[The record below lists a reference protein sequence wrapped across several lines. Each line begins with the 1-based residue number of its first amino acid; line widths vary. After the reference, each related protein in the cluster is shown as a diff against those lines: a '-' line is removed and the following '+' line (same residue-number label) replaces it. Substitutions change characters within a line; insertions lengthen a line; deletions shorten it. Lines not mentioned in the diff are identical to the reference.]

1 MQPKNILAKK
11 QALPPEKQ
19 GDLIEVGVELET
31 HFNNESNIGFA
42 QEGFHSIDKP
52 SISINQSANRNDE
65 TAY

>member
-1 MQPKNILAKK
+1 MQPRNILAKK

-42 QEGFHSIDKP
+42 HEGFHSVDRP
-52 SISINQSANRNDE
+52 SISIN
-65 TAY
+65 